1 MPSDFYQCGCDVRTE
16 VTDSRVVGGDGQPY
30 IRRRRQCPQC
40 KSRFTTIEVVADAAT
55 GYRSRVPYDAE
66 SARQDR
72 KLWNQK
78 MIRKLS
84 QVIRELLEEE

>member
-1 MPSDFYQCGCDVRTE
+1 MPSDFYQCECDVRTK
-16 VTDSRVVGGDGQPY
+16 VIDTRPLGGDGPPA
-30 IRRRRQCPQC
+30 IRRRRACPKC
-40 KSRFTTIEVVADAAT
+40 GARFTTIEVMADAHIGIRA
-55 GYRSRVPYDAE
+55 RVAYNAD
-66 SARQDR
+66 SAKQDR